1 MGMLI
6 FSPTLKNLNSVIIP
20 QRLDK
25 NSGFVQEDNS
35 GRSNI
40 FSTGEKALY
49 SFSPAAENAA
59 KKGLG
64 GIQGLSIAAGIIILV
79 GLTTIGVS
87 NNKSSSNISE
97 IYITELNSLTE
108 IASELRGPSTP

>member
-40 FSTGEKALY
+40 FSTGDKALY
-49 SFSPAAENAA
+49 SYSPTSDSVTR
-59 KKGLG
+59 KGLG
-64 GIQGLSIAAGIIILV
+64 GAQGLVIVATIASLV
-79 GLTTIGVS
+79 LATTF
-87 NNKSSSNISE
+87 NISIRNNYE
-97 IYITELNSLTE
+97 S
-108 IASELRGPSTP
+108 ASEIDMSNLDN